1 MYAQKRHAGWHTSR
15 RLVWLH
21 NNLRFF
27 LSKLCWLGVRKV
39 LFLWDVYSHHGD
51 RLLSTWLRMEIITH
65 SGPVTL
71 LVGSDGGE
79 RDRPSKV
86 PLRYRST
93 RCFSWLPS
101 IPVYICGTEWAKSKT
116 QASCRPLQ
124 WLNTRMIE
132 DDKSHVLTGSKDYRY
147 PPNINILKPTQQG
160 LYIRH
165 TGDQNRWHKADA
177 GDNREPTPAKYSW
190 FMLCGISLLI
200 LPSAVSFP
208 CSGNWIASIYRNA
221 YILLRVLKAQ
231 PGPKTWVLRTWPGMI
246 DREPLSS
253 HAHPSVNDI
262 ESTSWTKKKKK
273 KRESITSLLRS
284 YATQIVSRD

>member
-1 MYAQKRHAGWHTSR
+1 MNSSCGSTHHHRLNREVRGCHSTDWCDKSTMDGFMYAQKRHAGWHTSR

-132 DDKSHVLTGSKDYRY
+132 DDKSHVSTGSKDYRY
-147 PPNINILKPTQQG
+147 PPNINILKTNPAGIIHSPYWRPEQVIQGRCGRQQG
-160 LYIRH
+160 
-165 TGDQNRWHKADA
+165 TN
-177 GDNREPTPAKYSW
+177 
-190 FMLCGISLLI
+190 
-200 LPSAVSFP
+200 PSQIFLVHA
-208 CSGNWIASIYRNA
+208 
-221 YILLRVLKAQ
+221 LRYFFANLA
-231 PGPKTWVLRTWPGMI
+231 
-246 DREPLSS
+246 
-253 HAHPSVNDI
+253 
-262 ESTSWTKKKKK
+262 
-273 KRESITSLLRS
+273 
-284 YATQIVSRD
+284 

>member
-1 MYAQKRHAGWHTSR
+1 MQDDTPVGDWYDFTIIYTSSFQNFAD
-15 RLVWLH
+15 LGSE
-21 NNLRFF
+21 RFF
-27 LSKLCWLGVRKV
+27 
-39 LFLWDVYSHHGD
+39 FFEMFTAIMET

-71 LVGSDGGE
+71 LVGRDGGE

-132 DDKSHVLTGSKDYRY
+132 DYKSHVSTGSRY

-165 TGDQNRWHKADA
+165 TGDQNRWYKADA

-190 FMLCGISLLI
+190 FMLCGISLLT

-221 YILLRVLKAQ
+221 YYY
-231 PGPKTWVLRTWPGMI
+231 
-246 DREPLSS
+246 EC
-253 HAHPSVNDI
+253 
-262 ESTSWTKKKKK
+262 
-273 KRESITSLLRS
+273 
-284 YATQIVSRD
+284 